1 MFVVELFSWFGMGV
15 LIAALHVY
23 MTPARHVRPALTI
36 VTSVMWAL
44 TGGMLGTVIRLQEWD
59 TTGYSFVSLLL
70 AAVGSV
76 AFLLLEYMGNEQ
88 HRAIRH

>member
-1 MFVVELFSWFGMGV
+1 MSWFVIGFSSRPCTSH
-15 LIAALHVY
+15 L
-23 MTPARHVRPALTI
+23 TPARQVRPTLTI
-36 VTSVMWAL
+36 GTSVMWAL

-59 TTGYSFVSLLL
+59 TTGYSFVSLLP
-70 AAVGSV
+70 AAVASV